1 MPNVTA
7 VNNIER
13 FNQKKRT
20 KDIEI
25 EKSSVSFHISPAPLV
40 IIKAS
45 APAKMMTRANRR
57 MKIEKSMT
65 DLIFL

>member
-1 MPNVTA
+1 MPYVTA

-13 FNQKKRT
+13 FDQQKRT
-20 KDIEI
+20 KDII
-25 EKSSVSFHISPAPLV
+25 IKKNLCPFTFSPAPLV

-57 MKIEKSMT
+57 MKIEKRTM